1 MMHLDDAAIVMCL
14 CGEQTIT
21 IAIKAFSFY
30 NAKGIVILEPC
41 TISQLRFLVL
51 DNIYSYKFLE

>member
-21 IAIKAFSFY
+21 IAIKATGSLSIMQ
-30 NAKGIVILEPC
+30 KE
-41 TISQLRFLVL
+41 
-51 DNIYSYKFLE
+51 